1 MNDLML
7 LTENAMTLK
16 FTVLLLAVTD
26 LETVLQ
32 PVIARISQS
41 QLPVAVPR

>member
-7 LTENAMTLK
+7 LAENAMDLK
-16 FTVLLLAVTD
+16 LTVLLHAVID
-26 LETVLQ
+26 LEIVLQ
-32 PVIARISQS
+32 PVIAHINQS